1 MPCRMLTAKLL
12 TDSGLNGEKTVKQR
26 WGEPRR
32 SDTFPA
38 SVLIYKLQPPPLP
51 PQLIADVPYPPPF
64 FLTPLLK
71 HK

>member
-51 PQLIADVPYPPPF
+51 PQLIADVPYPPP
-64 FLTPLLK
+64 LLLNTSAK
-71 HK
+71 T